1 MTAKR
6 YRLLTLWTCIG
17 MFLVLIVGVVVTNT
31 ESGRGCGTDWPLC
44 NGKFVPAYTLESM
57 VEYSHRAVS
66 GIEGLLVGALF
77 IVTILM
83 KPSSK
88 EATIY
93 ASGALLFTVAQA
105 LLGAAAVIW
114 PTSDAVLAIH
124 FGISMIAFSFTW
136 LLDAWAKRRAD
147 AVRLGE
153 EADIRI
159 GKAAQAQA
167 ANTANKTDKADMAK
181 AANAAQGANPAPS
194 AKASRGGSP
203 TRTVATPIPVAL
215 FRATVAIIVYCYAV
229 VYLGAYVRHTD
240 SAGGCIGWPLC
251 NGKFVPELNG
261 ATGIVFA
268 HRLAGAL
275 LFVLILLLFF
285 YVRRAAWKT
294 RELNGLA
301 NVSFLLV
308 LAQILSGWLLTA
320 TLEYHDVYVFTSLL
334 HTIIITALFSSLC
347 LLAIRAWQLSRR

>member
-66 GIEGLLVGALF
+66 GIEGLLVGAVF
-77 IVTILM
+77 IVTLLM

-88 EATIY
+88 EAAIY

-147 AVRLGE
+147 AVRSGE

-167 ANTANKTDKADMAK
+167 ASTANRANRANRGSMAK
-181 AANAAQGANPAPS
+181 AANAAPS
-194 AKASRGGSP
+194 AKAARAGSP
-203 TRTVATPIPVAL
+203 TRTAAAPIPVAL
-215 FRATVAIIVYCYAV
+215 FRATVAVIVYCYAV

-251 NGKFVPELNG
+251 NGKFVPEMNG

-275 LFVLILLLFF
+275 LFVLIVLLYF
-285 YVRRAAWKT
+285 YVRRAAWRT
-294 RELNGLA
+294 RELGGLA
-301 NVSFLLV
+301 NVSLLLV